1 MRKLLTTI
9 SRNASAIGF
18 AGLIILWGTAVAF
31 GFSLLLVHESTPGM
45 ANPLPAHWPTDIAV
59 QRCPDRPLLLVFIH
73 PQCPCTMATL
83 SELERLL
90 AEIEMPVQMTL
101 ILNCPVDQEIAWKK
115 TAIWRR
121 CESISKG
128 SILVD
133 FEGTMATKLRI
144 STSGH
149 CALYSA
155 AGKLL
160 FQGGIT
166 ASRGHE
172 GESTGRV
179 AIREH
184 LSFTGRDIEKMQRIT
199 QTPVFGCE
207 LIRSRK
213 CLATESEC
221 CQGNQP

>member
-1 MRKLLTTI
+1 MRKLLTI
-9 SRNASAIGF
+9 INRNASAIGF
-18 AGLIILWGTAVAF
+18 GGLIVLWSTAVAF

-45 ANPLPAHWPTDIAV
+45 ANPLPTHWPTDIAV
-59 QRCPDRPLLLVFIH
+59 QRCTDRPMLLVFIH

-83 SELERLL
+83 KELERLV
-90 AEIEMPVQMTL
+90 AEVEMPVQTTL
-101 ILNCPVDQEIAWKK
+101 ILNCPTDQETAWKQ

-128 SILVD
+128 SLLVD
-133 FEGTMATKLRI
+133 FGGEMATKFRI

-179 AIREH
+179 AIRAH
-184 LSFTGRDIEKMQRIT
+184 LSSNGRDIDKMQMKSE
-199 QTPVFGCE
+199 TPVFGCE
-207 LIRSRK
+207 LIQSRK
-213 CLATESEC
+213 YLATESGC
-221 CQGNQP
+221 CQGNRP